1 MVGASGHWNLPPFSR
16 PGAPDGFRLAARDPR
31 LANRAHMHAR
41 GLPLRLELA
50 QRACPPTIGG
60 EYEVFGALGKAPP
73 CQTKYDGRTID
84 RRARWSWGP
93 KLPFRVTLSQLLPGR
108 IGFPKIRVS
117 ASALTHPASANTAG
131 APRPVQ
137 ARARPCCLVS
147 TRPRSSPPP
156 PDDRLLSHARNGA
169 GRVSQGHSRTLT
181 RRIRRPQCG
190 KREE

>member
-73 CQTKYDGRTID
+73 CQTEYDGRTID

-108 IGFPKIRVS
+108 IGFPKIGVS
-117 ASALTHPASANTAG
+117 ASALTHPASASGRTKRTRS
-131 APRPVQ
+131 RPE
-137 ARARPCCLVS
+137 ALV
-147 TRPRSSPPP
+147 
-156 PDDRLLSHARNGA
+156 LLRVA
-169 GRVSQGHSRTLT
+169 GRGSSACPCVSYSEGKQRHNLT
-181 RRIRRPQCG
+181 RYPCRHPFLPACAQASPWSPHPA
-190 KREE
+190 